1 MSLHESTILNQEIF
15 NNIEITSHENMIIK
29 SLEKFYEDINN
40 VNLFIPIIVSNSK
53 ISIRLID
60 YFITKYSKKN
70 KISYMLNDVGTEDNN
85 ENRSNFNIYQSYKQ
99 QLKAYQK
106 KNFDPFARGLR
117 IPYYIKDTWIIT
129 TIGQLNFFKWFISK
143 NILEYVKKN
152 KDYIEID
159 MNKNKK
165 SKFDNKIKKSIKIYK
180 KQQIKLTNNIQ
191 LAKVNNVKE
200 KGKILVTF

>member
-1 MSLHESTILNQEIF
+1 MQSALELNNKMLNLIQI
-15 NNIEITSHENMIIK
+15 NSQENMLLK
-29 SLEKFYEDINN
+29 SFEKFYSTTKYFNDF
-40 VNLFIPIIVSNSK
+40 LFIINSDSK